1 MINILNAHNCN
12 HLTNTQKLFLILT
25 NIFFLILGLKNF
37 ESINGKLT
45 LISFFISSL
54 FHTIQVTIGNCNELN
69 LCCYI
74 DIIIVTFLILN
85 IVIFNFKSFKNF
97 NVIFFLIIGLL
108 FFSYNI
114 FYKDNYHIYHSLW
127 HIFSSLS
134 LYFYFKSV
142 KKIHKNN

>member
-12 HLTNTQKLFLILT
+12 HLSNIQKFFLVIT

-37 ESINGKLT
+37 ESINGKFT

-54 FHTIQVTIGNCNELN
+54 FHTIQVTIGKCNELN
-69 LCCYI
+69 LFCYI
-74 DIIIVTFLILN
+74 DIIIVTSLILN

-97 NVIFFLIIGLL
+97 KVIFFLIIGLL
-108 FFSYNI
+108 CFSYNI

-127 HIFSSLS
+127 HIFSSIA
-134 LYFYFKSV
+134 LYFYFESV